1 MKYKPVLE
9 RENSPTKRLTTI
21 ADLQERTES
30 KNKGVFLSRSQFK
43 PSFICSGQFL
53 HVVWEVRKQVYF
65 SSFAFSLNIQATL
78 WAGI

>member
-9 RENSPTKRLTTI
+9 RENLPTETLII
-21 ADLQERTES
+21 ADLQGRTKS
-30 KNKGVFLSRSQFK
+30 KSKGVFLSRSQFK
-43 PSFICSGQFL
+43 HSFICSGQFL

-65 SSFAFSLNIQATL
+65 SSFAFSLNILATL